1 MSWQTPG
8 GDPPPESDTER
19 GRAPWAPAPAE
30 PAPLAQPATTPGLIS
45 AAPEGL
51 AALQGPP
58 AEAGPGPVVGWAAP
72 APPAPAPGREGWV
85 IAGVGARLVAY
96 FIDSF
101 LLGIVTLVVALAI
114 GAYSPENLERPLS
127 MATLLATA
135 MTAAITYVYFVGL
148 WRSGGQASL
157 GMRVLKLRVYD
168 AANGATLSMSAAAT
182 RWFAL
187 FGVPPLLGFVPV
199 VGLYL
204 ILGWSLVLLIGT
216 GTHPLHQGLHDR
228 WATSVVVRPAG
239 EPSNVWAIGCGLALI
254 FGFIVIII
262 PIVAVILLGDRVQ
275 EILSRVGD
283 SI

>member
-1 MSWQTPG
+1 M
-8 GDPPPESDTER
+8 
-19 GRAPWAPAPAE
+19 
-30 PAPLAQPATTPGLIS
+30 
-45 AAPEGL
+45 GL

-101 LLGIVTLVVALAI
+101 LLGIITLVVGLAI

-135 MTAAITYVYFVGL
+135 ITAAIAYVYFVGL

-157 GMRVLKLRVYD
+157 GMRVLKLRVLD
-168 AANGATLSMSAAAT
+168 ATNGATLSMSAAAI

-187 FGVPPLLGFVPV
+187 FGVLSLLGFVPI
-199 VGLYL
+199 VGAYL
-204 ILGWSLVLLIGT
+204 ILGWTLVLLIGT

-239 EPSNVWAIGCGLALI
+239 EPSNVWAIGCVLALI

-262 PIVAVILLGDRVQ
+262 PIVALILLGDRVQ